1 MFGDNLDSIRFSA
14 GGGRAQGSPIS
25 VEYGRTGLERL
36 GRRSEW

>member
-1 MFGDNLDSIRFSA
+1 LLLEDGE
-14 GGGRAQGSPIS
+14 GGAQGLPIS